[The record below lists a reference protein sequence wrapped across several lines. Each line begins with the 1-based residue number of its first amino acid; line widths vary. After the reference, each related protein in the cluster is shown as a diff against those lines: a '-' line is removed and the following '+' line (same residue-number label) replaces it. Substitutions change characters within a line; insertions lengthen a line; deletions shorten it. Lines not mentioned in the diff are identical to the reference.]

1 MTNPAASPCPRCGKA
16 ATGKF
21 CAHCGATL
29 QPVACTACGGAVSPG
44 SKFCNNC
51 GAPAGEETRTGAG
64 ARHPAMWIVPSIAIL
79 AVIAY
84 FVGQQYASNGD
95 ASANSTPL
103 GSSNA
108 MAPFSGGGG
117 GAAPTDISQM
127 SPEERASRLFDRVMR
142 YGEQGQLDSARIF
155 APMATQAYEMLGT
168 MTPHIRYDIGMI
180 AVVAGDPAV
189 ATAQADTIL
198 KADRTHLLGLL
209 LATKA
214 AAMRNDATARIA
226 FEKRFLAAA
235 PAELA
240 KKLPEYDDHKSDIDA
255 ALAASKAGTLK

>member
-1 MTNPAASPCPRCGKA
+1 MTNPASSPCPRCGKA
-16 ATGKF
+16 ASGKF

-29 QPVACTACGGAVSPG
+29 QTFACAECGGTVSPG

-51 GAPAGEETRTGAG
+51 GAPAGEGPRVGAG
-64 ARHPAMWIVPSIAIL
+64 SRNPAMWIVPSIAIL

-84 FVGQQYASNGD
+84 FVGQQYTSNGD

-103 GSSNA
+103 GSSSA
-108 MAPFSGGGG
+108 MAPVAGGSG
-117 GAAPTDISQM
+117 GAASTDISQM

-142 YGEQGQLDSARIF
+142 YGEQGKRDSARIF

-180 AVVAGDPAV
+180 AVVAGEAAV

-198 KADRTHLLGLL
+198 KADKTHLLGLL

-214 AAMRNDATARIA
+214 AAMRNDATARAA
-226 FEKRFLAAA
+226 FEQRFLAAA

-255 ALAASKAGTLK
+255 ALAAAKAGKLK

>member
-1 MTNPAASPCPRCGKA
+1 MTNPASSPCPRCGNE
-16 ATGKF
+16 TSGKF

-29 QPVACTACGGAVSPG
+29 QSFACTECGGAVSPG
-44 SKFCNNC
+44 SKFCNSC
-51 GAPAGEETRTGAG
+51 GAPAGEGSRVGAG
-64 ARHPAMWIVPSIAIL
+64 VRNPAMWIVPSIAIL

-84 FVGQQYASNGD
+84 FVGQQYTSNGS

-103 GSSNA
+103 GSSGA
-108 MAPFSGGGG
+108 MAPFAGGSG

-142 YGEQGQLDSARIF
+142 YGEQGKLDSARIF

-180 AVVAGDPAV
+180 AVVAGEAAV

-198 KADRTHLLGLL
+198 TADKTHLLGLL

-214 AAMRNDATARIA
+214 AAMRNDAAARTA
-226 FEKRFLAAA
+226 FEKRFLAAV

-255 ALAASKAGTLK
+255 ALAASRAGSLK